1 MQEEAHAGPAPG
13 VAAPTKARYSTGWGR
28 LIASPLYRATL
39 GSLSDSRAG
48 RLLLL
53 CAVPL
58 IWLVV
63 FDLGPVFQLAR
74 ISLMSQYPIV
84 HEGGSALTLDN
95 FRVFFAEPLYFTPLI
110 RSVIFAFAV
119 TAVTLL
125 LLAVTGALAARL
137 GGASIA
143 KGAARVVFWGGLAMA
158 ATAAIGS
165 LFGTAP
171 VG

>member
-1 MQEEAHAGPAPG
+1 MQEDAR
-13 VAAPTKARYSTGWGR
+13 AAPAARGAAQTKARYSTGWGR
-28 LIASPLYRATL
+28 LIASPLYRNTL

-63 FDLGPVFQLAR
+63 FDLGPVFQLLR

-84 HEGGSALTLDN
+84 HEGGSAFTLDN

-110 RSVIFAFAV
+110 
-119 TAVTLL
+119 L
-125 LLAVTGALAARL
+125 
-137 GGASIA
+137 
-143 KGAARVVFWGGLAMA
+143 
-158 ATAAIGS
+158 S
-165 LFGTAP
+165 LIHI
-171 VG
+171 